1 MATDVRTDEILLA
14 AFNAAGPIPARAN
27 GEVNK
32 AAWMARVR
40 DLAGEITLAL
50 DPESSLAKLVG
61 QYKQVEKPFVAV
73 ILGGKVES
81 STGRAIV
88 RFAADREGSEEE
100 EIRTHHLNSTEGKA
114 VWDQVKELKGKRV
127 LIYKLLEENDG
138 RKFRVLQHVRLLGE
152 PRVARADTTAAAPAA
167 AAA

>member
-14 AFNAAGPIPARAN
+14 AFNAAGPIPSRAN
-27 GEVNK
+27 GEVNR

-40 DLAGEITLAL
+40 ELAGEITLAL
-50 DPESSLAKLVG
+50 DPESSLSKLVG

-73 ILGGKVES
+73 VLGGKVEKA
-81 STGRAIV
+81 TGRGIV
-88 RFAADREGSEEE
+88 RFAADRDGAEEE
-100 EIRTHHLNSTEGKA
+100 EIRTHHLNTTEGKA
-114 VWDQVKELKGKRV
+114 VWDQVRDLKGKRV

-138 RKFRVLQHVRLLGE
+138 RKFRVLQHIRDLGE
-152 PRVARADTTAAAPAA
+152 PRSERAAEAAAVPAA